1 MKNLLAL
8 VLCFATIGGVNAQMG
23 SVPTPSEFKK
33 VAFFAG
39 PWHGSVVMQG
49 MGMPTTKANGTMNGK
64 VILDGKYIQSMS
76 ITKMGKAGTMQGA
89 HLISYD
95 PFKKQFVAYWFDS
108 SSPGVMEMTG
118 NFQGSKL
125 VMTSKPTEIP
135 GMPEPATMRV
145 TWSRPSTAKL
155 EMLLEMKQG
164 DKWVKLIE
172 SKYSR

>member
-1 MKNLLAL
+1 MKKLLTFA
-8 VLCFATIGGVNAQMG
+8 LCFAAFGIANAQMG
-23 SVPTPSEFKK
+23 NVPTPPEFKK

-49 MGMPTTKANGTMNGK
+49 MGMPPTKATGTMNGK

-76 ITKMGKAGTMQGA
+76 ITKMGKAGSMEGT

-95 PFKKQFVAYWFDS
+95 PFKKQFVAFWFDS
-108 SSPGVMEMTG
+108 SAPGVMEMSG

-135 GMPEPATMRV
+135 GMPEPAIMRV
-145 TWSRPSTAKL
+145 TWSRPSTSKL

-164 DKWVKLIE
+164 DKWAKLIE